1 MSMSSRLGCS
11 TITFRGLALPQAL
24 RAIADLGFGEI
35 DLGALPGV
43 CDHVPYVLDE
53 AAVARVAGEVS
64 ASGLTVRSVNGDVGD
79 LNQVLDRSG
88 QAERH
93 QHLDRLLSLTATIGA
108 RALVLPNGALAHEP
122 VQDLAADLARVA
134 AQLSDAAE
142 RAAGYGLEL
151 WVESLHL
158 FRLCHKLDRAR
169 RLTDALAGS
178 DVGIVL
184 DLSHVVASGSRPE
197 EFVALFG
204 PQIRHVHLRDATRG
218 NIHHSI
224 RNGSVDFPGA
234 IAALADAGYAGHF
247 ALELETR
254 DVADEDRPASTAAA
268 GSYVSSLLRD
278 AFEHSAASLPS

>member
-254 DVADEDRPASTAAA
+254 DVADEDRPAAAARA
-268 GSYVSSLLRD
+268 GSYISTLIRS
-278 AFEHSAASLPS
+278 AFEHSAASLSS